1 MRRLTMVVIVLSFLV
16 FPVQAMDFSAPEAP
30 EGVAELIPENADSFG
45 EGLWN
50 VVVWA
55 LRQADDSLDE
65 AISVC
70 VSVLAVILISAV
82 LTEVSQLSSAKA
94 IHLCAVITLAGVLL
108 SPSSALI
115 SLAVET
121 SSELNA
127 YGKLLLPVMTSALA
141 ARGGVSSSASL
152 YAATAMFN
160 AFLSSMM
167 TNLGTTMLYLYLSL
181 SIGAA
186 TVSTPILSRLR
197 DLIHWGMTWVMKITL
212 YLFTGYI
219 TVTGVVA
226 GNVDAA
232 SLRTA
237 KIAISG
243 AVPIVG
249 GILSDASEAVLVSA
263 GTLGSA
269 AGVYGMIT
277 VLAMF
282 AGPFVRIGIQYL
294 LLSATAAIGQS
305 IDESRI
311 SGLISSFTAAL
322 GVLLAM
328 ISTQTVL
335 LLISTLCFMK
345 GVT

>member
-1 MRRLTMVVIVLSFLV
+1 MRRLVMVVLLLIFLA
-16 FPVQAMDFSAPEAP
+16 FPVHAMDFAPPEAP
-30 EGVAELIPENADSFG
+30 DEIAELIPESADSFG

-55 LRQADDSLDE
+55 LRQADTSLDE

-70 VSVLAVILISAV
+70 VSAIAVILIAA
-82 LTEVSQLSSAKA
+82 LLAEVSPSSSSTS
-94 IHLCAVITLAGVLL
+94 IRLCASISLAGILL

-115 SLAVET
+115 SLAVGTITEL
-121 SSELNA
+121 SE
-127 YGKLLLPVMTSALA
+127 YGKLLLPVMTGALA
-141 ARGGVSSSASL
+141 ARGGVTSSASL

-160 AFLSSMM
+160 AFLSSLM
-167 TNLGTTMLYLYLSL
+167 TRLATPLLYLFLAL

-186 TVSTPILSRLR
+186 TVSTPVISKLR

-219 TVTGVVA
+219 TVTGVIT

-232 SLRTA
+232 SVRAA

-249 GILSDASEAVLVSA
+249 GILSDASEAVLVAA

-305 IDESRI
+305 IDASST
-311 SGLISSFTAAL
+311 SGLVSSFTAAL

-335 LLISTLCFMK
+335 LLISALCFMK
-345 GVT
+345 GVS